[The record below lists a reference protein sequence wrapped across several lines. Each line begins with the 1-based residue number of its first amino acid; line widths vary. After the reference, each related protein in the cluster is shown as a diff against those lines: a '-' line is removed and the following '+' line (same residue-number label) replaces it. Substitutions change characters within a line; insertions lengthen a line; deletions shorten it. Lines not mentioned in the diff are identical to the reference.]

1 MLIYGMGKSM
11 GKSPHTRYLIDG
23 DGDGEIAPYAILN
36 RWGNLWDGE
45 IGSSRQV
52 TLYAIVNTR

>member
-1 MLIYGMGKSM
+1 MGKSM

-36 RWGNLWDGE
+36 RWGNLWDGDGE
-45 IGSSRQV
+45 WENWFNPSGDSIRD
-52 TLYAIVNTR
+52 T